1 MGCDYYI
8 DKNLYILDKD
18 EEIIS
23 FINLEK
29 SRGYYWYN
37 EDEDSLDYDF
47 NKYRQNILEPSMN
60 PIILYINNTFCKSS
74 FEIKYKELINNELI
88 LYNKSWENINKIIKK
103 EERYE
108 R

>member
-8 DKNLYILDKD
+8 DKNLYILDYH
-18 EEIIS
+18 EQIIS

-47 NKYRQNILEPSMN
+47 NNYRQNILEPSMN
-60 PIILYINNTFCKSS
+60 PIILYINNAFCKPS

-88 LYNKSWENINKIIKK
+88 LYNKSWEDINKIIKK